1 MKHIQIR
8 LTDEEYELLQKSR
21 RGIPKQ
27 IYCKKKILDQEMHMP
42 DFEKERQLDDSK
54 PDFYFYV
61 NIRLSLEERK
71 ALDELRGD
79 MTVQEFCRRA
89 VLGAKIVKVDELQDI
104 KYQLSKIGNNIN
116 QIAKVA
122 NQTGIIE
129 KADILDFTRT
139 FEKVIEAAGEIVK
152 SINERFA

>member
-1 MKHIQIR
+1 MRYLQIR
-8 LTDEEYELLQKSR
+8 LTDDEYDFLNESR
-21 RGIPKQ
+21 KGISRQ
-27 IYCKKKILDQEMHMP
+27 IYCKKRILGQEMDMP
-42 DFEKERQLDDSK
+42 NFEKENYLNDNK

-61 NIRLSLEERK
+61 NIRLSFDERK
-71 ALDELRGD
+71 ILDELRGD
-79 MTVQEFCRRA
+79 MTVQDFCRRA

-129 KADILDFTRT
+129 KTDILDLTKT
-139 FEKVIEAAGEIVK
+139 FETMIEAAGEIVK
-152 SINERFA
+152 TINKRYE

>member
-1 MKHIQIR
+1 
-8 LTDEEYELLQKSR
+8 
-21 RGIPKQ
+21 
-27 IYCKKKILDQEMHMP
+27 MP
-42 DFEKERQLDDSK
+42 NFEKENYLNDNK

-61 NIRLSLEERK
+61 NIRLSFDERK
-71 ALDELRGD
+71 ILDELRGD
-79 MTVQEFCRRA
+79 MTVQDFCRRA

-129 KADILDFTRT
+129 KTDILDLTKT
-139 FEKVIEAAGEIVK
+139 FETMIEAAGEIVK
-152 SINERFA
+152 TINKRYE